1 MIPKIIAVITMNG
14 RHKTVD
20 YCANKM
26 PWLHKVYVVS
36 EPEDYH
42 FILKYPNTTVISHKN
57 NPLSAKWQSGVFHLK
72 NLDFD
77 AVMILGSDDWMTFE
91 TYQFI
96 CNKISEGHDFVGFT
110 DCYFRNDDID
120 YYWSGYRKKDRKFE
134 PIGAG
139 RTISKSALI
148 SMNWILFPELLD
160 ESLDRTS
167 WPQIVRHTKNRYKTK
182 LKDHNLYMVDI
193 KDEESMNSISVIPN
207 LINEGLTKFL

>member
-1 MIPKIIAVITMNG
+1 
-14 RHKTVD
+14 
-20 YCANKM
+20 
-26 PWLHKVYVVS
+26 
-36 EPEDYH
+36 
-42 FILKYPNTTVISHKN
+42 
-57 NPLSAKWQSGVFHLK
+57 
-72 NLDFD
+72 
-77 AVMILGSDDWMTFE
+77 MILGSDDWMTFE

-96 CNKISEGHDFVGFT
+96 CNKISEGHDFVGFK